1 MKNTKSGFTLPEL
14 LIVVAIIA
22 VLVAIAIPVF
32 SAQLESSRQASDI
45 SNIRAAYAEATADA
59 LTQGGKDGVAETG
72 IMKHTGVFDKLGE
85 ATIGNLDL
93 KTSDADPVVKDYSV
107 IVTVSAKDG
116 SVSLGVGNGGHLLGT
131 TASDADI
138 AKIKSENPYYPGR
151 NVYPFEKFWAV
162 GSTLNYYHQSYAGL
176 VPIPDAT
183 GHREAEYG
191 VPMTLMVNDDHGT
204 DRKYF
209 IWDGASWY
217 MVSGKGEEWQRV
229 NSRP

>member
-93 KTSDADPVVKDYSV
+93 KTSDANRIVKDYTV

-116 SVSLGVGNGGHLLGT
+116 SVSLGVGNGGRIAGTIATTEELGRAPT
-131 TASDADI
+131 GSRLHPDWVNYRVNGNKLDLNVP
-138 AKIKSENPYYPGR
+138 SWGGYGGYVGR
-151 NVYPFEKFWAV
+151 YR
-162 GSTLNYYHQSYAGL
+162 T
-176 VPIPDAT
+176 I
-183 GHREAEYG
+183 EAEYG
-191 VPMTLMVNDDHGT
+191 VPMTFSDQFENDVDY
-204 DRKYF
+204 YF
-209 IWDGASWY
+209 KWDGARWY
-217 MVSGKGEEWQRV
+217 AVTKAGDAWEV
-229 NSRP
+229 ATHN